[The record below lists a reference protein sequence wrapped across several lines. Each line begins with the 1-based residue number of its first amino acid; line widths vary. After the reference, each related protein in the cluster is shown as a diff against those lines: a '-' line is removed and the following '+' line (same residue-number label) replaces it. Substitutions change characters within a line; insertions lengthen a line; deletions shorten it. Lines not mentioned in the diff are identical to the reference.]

1 MIQDRLYKPDTQPP
15 TSVLGQ
21 HEHVGEVGEGSVIG
35 DHPREPD
42 LVIVEP
48 VDAERQRMPNRPLDD
63 RSWHSGRPVRRSQ
76 EIVHE
81 IEIEA
86 TPIGGNLISVSST
99 NAIPRTVRAH
109 G

>member
-42 LVIVEP
+42 LVIAEP
-48 VDAERQRMPNRPLDD
+48 VHAERQ
-63 RSWHSGRPVRRSQ
+63 
-76 EIVHE
+76 
-81 IEIEA
+81 
-86 TPIGGNLISVSST
+86 
-99 NAIPRTVRAH
+99 
-109 G
+109 